1 MRPWQELGRDCLAEA
16 RGVGGA
22 QSALQE
28 PVDQLQQALLALR
41 AAMDGLPSRG
51 TQWRALA
58 MPQVR
63 DGFDTVMAGLMTLE
77 QALQP
82 LREAAAGLDACHAR
96 AREAVSRLSRWLG
109 DDEPSLDFD
118 TDPADVAGAADVL
131 WYELTSRGFR
141 CQRTPMDVSGPLRE
155 HRERSRAAWIFTSA
169 TLTVGAESVQLARAG
184 AVLPARR
191 PARSGRAWLRHRVD
205 PDPAAGAAGV
215 AGQGIPAVRVASRPA
230 RSRRGTARRA
240 VAVVR
245 AGRGTARDPAAAL
258 PRIGQWR
265 AARLGQFP
273 RGRGR
278 GRR

>member
-82 LREAAAGLDACHAR
+82 LREAAAGLDAEPVAQHAGHQLLMH
-96 AREAVSRLSRWLG
+96 EAAL
-109 DDEPSLDFD
+109 
-118 TDPADVAGAADVL
+118 
-131 WYELTSRGFR
+131 
-141 CQRTPMDVSGPLRE
+141 
-155 HRERSRAAWIFTSA
+155 
-169 TLTVGAESVQLARAG
+169 
-184 AVLPARR
+184 
-191 PARSGRAWLRHRVD
+191 
-205 PDPAAGAAGV
+205 
-215 AGQGIPAVRVASRPA
+215 
-230 RSRRGTARRA
+230 A
-240 VAVVR
+240 VAHAEGKDRQTVR
-245 AGRGTARDPAAAL
+245 RQRPQQFQRPRL
-258 PRIGQWR
+258 P
-265 AARLGQFP
+265 
-273 RGRGR
+273 
-278 GRR
+278 